1 MTEGEEQPAPV
12 ADWKAERRYFY
23 RMLGLSAGLCLVV
36 VGGRCLMSGLSGHLK
51 PSLATPGRMTADHL
65 GPFFLANAILSILM
79 VVFGFGLIFSLIKWL
94 LAIRARRKMQM
105 GVGFVPRENR

>member
-12 ADWKAERRYFY
+12 ADRKAERRCFHW
-23 RMLGLSAGLCLVV
+23 MFGFSAGLCLLV

-51 PSLATPGRMTADHL
+51 ASHATPGRMTADHL

-79 VVFGFGLIFSLIKWL
+79 VVFGFGLKFSLIKWP
-94 LAIRARRKMQM
+94 LAIRARRKMM
-105 GVGFVPRENR
+105 VGTGFLPGEHR